1 MNVAENANATGT
13 RCPGSDPLHVF
24 HDDIPE
30 TFDFG
35 TVSVELTCIA
45 SSSTSIILGSGC
57 GALFVYNRKLAKF
70 ARPLRT
76 NSFEAVTCIHHVHLL
91 DDFVAVGHNTGTLVV
106 MRLPSGRKGAST
118 SCEFYHSFLFEGQ
131 GSVSGLGFLGNS
143 VIIDDGLQMVLVDL
157 EPPHTSQVNKG
168 YSIGNF
174 CVDLDDS
181 ILYITKPRGLHR
193 VGVSSIAD
201 SLLDQDT
208 DSSLSA
214 LLASPR
220 KLISTG
226 AYRFTQKGAFLL
238 TSAISTAKDIPFSSS
253 VSNLFEDAFDMTN
266 IKEDIGNF
274 VQSARRRDVSAG
286 NEYFQIGEEPVS
298 DCVGT
303 VQSDPVGDLYADIV
317 EEHPA
322 DIFVQRKVKFT
333 RRKIGES
340 SREPS
345 FSECSSDD
353 PLSIDEDNILSLR
366 KQVLG
371 NTVVSASH
379 FEPGTS
385 VNSTSTHIAGDGSP
399 TSCSRLT
406 STERDSSTSL
416 LSRSASD
423 VQWKPSSRNEDGPHD
438 LSSLG
443 EHERSMGSP
452 YSRDVHG
459 GAESVTL
466 AYEYLLQKN
475 APNPSFLT
483 TETNSVDRYESVR
496 ANDEVGQQSNKN
508 VLSDRVDIWLK
519 IVSVWQ
525 VFLPYT
531 PKAFSV
537 GRKHLVLCH
546 QRKRP
551 RFAILDDLGSKKANW
566 QVAKWSAMNVAM
578 NDDESI
584 IWRVSHDIGW
594 SASGP
599 LSVSTRFEECA
610 TDGGGVTEVSLGANV
625 AWYLTK
631 MGVSLQMELPDKAIF
646 SGVDRDWPMKS
657 ISVSDA
663 AVWAIRSDTGN
674 LVVRVGL
681 ARCRM
686 GLDWVEIIPEG
697 PSKLVSVCVFRTYGF
712 ALDDNGHLWLSTGV
726 DHHHPYG
733 SSDAF
738 YRVCTPIVDTKTA
751 PIETWTI
758 RIINA
763 KFIKDHFI
771 CAVRILKFSSIDLRD
786 IISLLSMYHK
796 EHMQF
801 IVAICA
807 IPAKLS
813 IINSSGHV
821 FHSDGESSFWEEET
835 NLSGPVCSLAHGKLG
850 SWAVGCD
857 GVILSKPSGADF
869 WTMIAPPADLDVT
882 PTQVFCSPNGIYVW
896 LLAGGRGWA
905 RGNISNRNLTGVKWI
920 ETYHTS
926 EFSSLAVG
934 DNVVWAIDS
943 NNVLLRLRGLAAGN
957 PAGNYWRPISFET
970 FRAISVDAQSELW
983 AINVDNRLVRHQLIT
998 DSENKKAEGTE
1009 GNKSVICSTLRDL
1022 MKNASDLIHDVIGDA
1037 FRAAKLLNY
1046 TQALDEMDKPE
1057 RWQTWTVGILIVS
1070 ACSFSAPLGMLALP
1084 CLSKVLYERI
1094 MVLLIALGIGA
1105 LSGSSIFIMIPQAF
1119 HLTEL
1124 DDFNYHSKS
1133 TLIVAA
1139 LYMFFSVDRILQ
1151 YALELRRPRSTT
1163 AKAMVAVGQLPNDGS
1178 IEKHGKNNYSEKIRN
1193 IEEKEKAELAEE
1205 VEIAMLSNALART
1218 FSTRRRVAVMSA
1230 VDGIEIRDATRKE
1243 GETNVSSA
1251 S

>member
-13 RCPGSDPLHVF
+13 KCPVSDPLHVF
-24 HDDIPE
+24 HGDVVAVSSRIPE

-45 SSSTSIILGSGC
+45 SSSTCIILGSGC
-57 GALFVYNRKLAKF
+57 GALFIYNRKLAKF

-76 NSFEAVTCIHHVHLL
+76 NSFEAVTCIHHLHLL

-106 MRLPSGRKGAST
+106 IRLPSGREGANTSLSQCFDTDVHRRSPITSVVWNSDATKVVSADCYGTVILST
-118 SCEFYHSFLFEGQ
+118 VMFDTHEFYHSFLFEGH

-157 EPPHTSQVNKG
+157 EPPHTSEVVGDSVCFQSVEWNECADKLAVLTSSDVFVIFSIATKQVLWRTPVNNNG
-168 YSIGNF
+168 HSIGNF
-174 CVDLDDS
+174 CVDPDDS

-193 VGVSSIAD
+193 VGVSTIAE

-214 LLASPR
+214 LLGPPR

-226 AYRFTQKGAFLL
+226 AYRFTQKGALLL
-238 TSAISTAKDIPFSSS
+238 TSAINTAKDIPFNSRI
-253 VSNLFEDAFDMTN
+253 SNLFEDAFDMTN

-274 VQSARRRDVSAG
+274 VKCARRRDGFAG
-286 NEYFQIGEEPVS
+286 NEYFQIGEELVS
-298 DCVGT
+298 DCVGS
-303 VQSDPVGDLYADIV
+303 VQNDPVGDLYADIV
-317 EEHPA
+317 EEHSLA
-322 DIFVQRKVKFT
+322 IFVQRKEEIT
-333 RRKIGES
+333 RRKIGDS

-371 NTVVSASH
+371 NTVVSATH
-379 FEPGTS
+379 FETGTS
-385 VNSTSTHIAGDGSP
+385 VSSTSTYIAGDGSP
-399 TSCSRLT
+399 TSGSRLA
-406 STERDSSTSL
+406 SSERDSSISL

-423 VQWKPSSRNEDGPHD
+423 VQWKPSHRN
-438 LSSLG
+438 
-443 EHERSMGSP
+443 
-452 YSRDVHG
+452 
-459 GAESVTL
+459 
-466 AYEYLLQKN
+466 
-475 APNPSFLT
+475 
-483 TETNSVDRYESVR
+483 VDRSENVR
-496 ANDEVGQQSNKN
+496 ANDEVGEQSNKN

-519 IVSVWQ
+519 

-531 PKAFSV
+531 PKTFSV
-537 GRKHLVLCH
+537 GSKHLVLCH
-546 QRKRP
+546 KKKRP
-551 RFAILDDLGSKKANW
+551 HFAILDDLGSKKANW
-566 QVAKWSAMNVAM
+566 QVAKWSAMNIAM

-594 SASGP
+594 SASEP

-631 MGVSLQMELPDKAIF
+631 IGVSLQMELPDKAIF

-697 PSKLVSVCVFRTYGF
+697 PSKLVSVCVFHSYGF

-738 YRVCTPIVDTKTA
+738 YRVCTPMVDIKTA
-751 PIETWTI
+751 PIETWIIRFLQEVPKKFGTLDNFSLISASSFLGGNGSLYLCRQNSEIFVYRPARHNFITI
-758 RIINA
+758 NVPQGTYA
-763 KFIKDHFI
+763 
-771 CAVRILKFSSIDLRD
+771 
-786 IISLLSMYHK
+786 
-796 EHMQF
+796 

-807 IPAKLS
+807 VPGKLS

-869 WTMIAPPADLDVT
+869 WTMIGPPADLDVT
-882 PTQVFCSPNGIYVW
+882 PAQVFCSPNGIYVW

-943 NNVLLRLRGLAAGN
+943 NNVLLRLRGLATGN

-983 AINVDNRLVRHQLIT
+983 AINVDNRLVRHQ
-998 DSENKKAEGTE
+998 
-1009 GNKSVICSTLRDL
+1009 
-1022 MKNASDLIHDVIGDA
+1022 NASDLIHDVIGEA

-1057 RWQTWTVGILIVS
+1057 RWQNILHSPFLLNCEILFF
-1070 ACSFSAPLGMLALP
+1070 CSGVLFILYLDNNLRFS
-1084 CLSKVLYERI
+1084 
-1094 MVLLIALGIGA
+1094 
-1105 LSGSSIFIMIPQAF
+1105 FII
-1119 HLTEL
+1119 EL
-1124 DDFNYHSKS
+1124 WEH
-1133 TLIVAA
+1133 A
-1139 LYMFFSVDRILQ
+1139 
-1151 YALELRRPRSTT
+1151 YA
-1163 AKAMVAVGQLPNDGS
+1163 
-1178 IEKHGKNNYSEKIRN
+1178 
-1193 IEEKEKAELAEE
+1193 
-1205 VEIAMLSNALART
+1205 
-1218 FSTRRRVAVMSA
+1218 
-1230 VDGIEIRDATRKE
+1230 
-1243 GETNVSSA
+1243 
-1251 S
+1251 